1 MRLLFTSAIP
11 PIRRILLVESGP
23 RSLTHQL
30 LPRLYQIFGQD
41 LVIDLLTCYPEPP
54 TGLTP
59 ASTTYNVNDFRGN
72 SARLRLVRQ
81 LRRGR
86 YDAAGIIC
94 ARSPILAT
102 WKWLVLAAVPAKGFI
117 ANENTDF
124 FWADTTHRT
133 HILRSFLSRSPFSA
147 PTLLR
152 SVLRVCLFPFAFL
165 YLLLYA
171 ATIQVKRKVHS

>member
-11 PIRRILLVESGP
+11 TIRRILLVESGP
-23 RSLTHQL
+23 RSLTDRL
-30 LPRLYQIFGQD
+30 LPRLYHTFGPD
-41 LVIDLLTCYPEPP
+41 LVIDLLTCYPDPP
-54 TGLTP
+54 AGLTP
-59 ASTTYNVNDFRGN
+59 NSSTYNVNHHRGN
-72 SARLRLVRQ
+72 SARRRLLLQ

-117 ANENTDF
+117 ANENADF
-124 FWADTTHRT
+124 FWADSTHRT
-133 HILRSFLSRSPFSA
+133 HIIQAFLSRSPFSA
-147 PTLLR
+147 PSLLR